1 MNKTT
6 LQKPTSKA
14 QRSINFLRRNSR
26 FCFVFLLKQN
36 GLHEN
41 TDRQLCKIRKTVHE
55 QSGSINKEKLKNNQI
70 EILELKNTIT
80 GLKSSL
86 GSFNS
91 RLNQKKNELERR
103 SFEII
108 KSEGQKSKDK

>member
-1 MNKTT
+1 MNKTN

-41 TDRQLCKIRKTVHE
+41 TDRQLYKIRKTVHE
-55 QSGSINKEKLKNNQI
+55 QSGSINKEKLKKNQI

-80 GLKSSL
+80 GLKISL
-86 GSFNS
+86 DSFNS
-91 RLNQKKNELERR
+91 RLNQTEERT
-103 SFEII
+103 
-108 KSEGQKSKDK
+108 

>member
-1 MNKTT
+1 MNKTN

-55 QSGSINKEKLKNNQI
+55 QSGRSINKEKLKNNQI

-91 RLNQKKNELERR
+91 RLNQKKNELER